1 MREPLGS
8 GMASQINLSP
18 AGRGEPSLPA
28 HRFNQK
34 LRCSNRG
41 VSTGCRQ
48 LAVVNQDQVVGAQF
62 VRETKTLSEDDLPSR
77 ASAILK
83 AKNRL
88 PADGAKLVEDAFAGR
103 MGRADAAWEA
113 LATPDICAS
122 RPTRPNRSQRPPSP
136 SSDQGGRPRKVV
148 NGVEPFDPSTPL
160 SKPTIDDRL

>member
-48 LAVVNQDQVVGAQF
+48 LAVVNQDQVVGAQL
-62 VRETKTLSEDDLPSR
+62 VCETKTLSEDDLPSR

-88 PADGAKLVEDAFAGR
+88 PADGAELVEDAFAGR

-113 LATPDICAS
+113 LATDE
-122 RPTRPNRSQRPPSP
+122 PTSVPAGQPRPNRSQRPPSP
-136 SSDQGGRPRKVV
+136 SSDQGDAP
-148 NGVEPFDPSTPL
+148 E
-160 SKPTIDDRL
+160 RL